1 MSTEICIPGKLSP
14 SPFRVACLGKGETNG
29 MRFSLAPFSLR
40 FLFFVFQ
47 DGAVW
52 VPYINN
58 PFFEGSAFPLR
69 SVSLPGFVIAFLPRF

>member
-1 MSTEICIPGKLSP
+1 
-14 SPFRVACLGKGETNG
+14 

-58 PFFEGSAFPLR
+58 PFFEGVGLSP
-69 SVSLPGFVIAFLPRF
+69 SQRFFAGVCHSFSSPFQKQNLFS